1 MADEDVFSSM
11 LGASEAETV
20 KILID
25 LVAVMTQSG
34 AVGIEKV
41 EEQLSKTCNDI
52 ETRQPGIPTAKYKAL
67 LRFIEAMKEAEKAKL
82 S

>member
-1 MADEDVFSSM
+1 MSDQDVFSSM

-25 LVAVMTQSG
+25 LVAVMSNSG
-34 AVGIEKV
+34 AVALEDIEA
-41 EEQLSKTCNDI
+41 QLARTHADI

-67 LRFIEAMKEAEKAKL
+67 LRFIEAMKEAGDAKL

>member
-1 MADEDVFSSM
+1 MSDQDVFSSM

-25 LVAVMTQSG
+25 LVAVMSNSG
-34 AVGIEKV
+34 AVALE
-41 EEQLSKTCNDI
+41 DI
-52 ETRQPGIPTAKYKAL
+52 ESQLARTHADIEARQPGIPTAKYKAL
-67 LRFIEAMKEAEKAKL
+67 LRFIEAMKEAGDAKL